1 MNPQKIRRTIY
12 ISSVI
17 GGTTGAI
24 IGGVSFSNSLGNF
37 ATNSSTVKLGETDIS
52 LIMGDMF
59 YITSGY
65 ISGFAAGAVCGGI
78 LGVVWPFS
86 LYALYAR
93 HKREQMIIKETE
105 DISRS

>member
-1 MNPQKIRRTIY
+1 MNPQKIRKIIY
-12 ISSVI
+12 TSSVI

-52 LIMGDMF
+52 RIMGDMF
-59 YITSGY
+59 YVTSGY
-65 ISGFAAGAVCGGI
+65 ISGFAAGVVCGGI

-86 LYALYAR
+86 LYALYDR
-93 HKREQMIIKETE
+93 HKREQMIMKEIE
-105 DISRS
+105 DIRRS